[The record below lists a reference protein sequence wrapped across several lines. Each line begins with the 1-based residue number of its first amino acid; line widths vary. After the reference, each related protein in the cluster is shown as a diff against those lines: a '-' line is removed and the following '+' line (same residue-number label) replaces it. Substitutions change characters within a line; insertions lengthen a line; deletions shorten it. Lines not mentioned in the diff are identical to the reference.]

1 MAAAVILLG
10 NLFGIGVAIQESQNT
25 ETKYLLRNPY
35 GEGAYEQNLKVQ
47 RGNKEQEIS
56 IYVEEETYGEEKKKQ
71 FLQEA
76 MEYLEHWRK
85 LVKQERFTIMWNF
98 QRKSKTIQYSYPG
111 VQRIPRF

>member
-47 RGNKEQEIS
+47 RGNKEQEI
-56 IYVEEETYGEEKKKQ
+56 
-71 FLQEA
+71 L
-76 MEYLEHWRK
+76 
-85 LVKQERFTIMWNF
+85 
-98 QRKSKTIQYSYPG
+98 
-111 VQRIPRF
+111 